1 MGIIFK
7 QRVQNP
13 TIKDLRSFV
22 RKTVTRDR
30 SMYETDSQY
39 DNETTFINRQRDQLK
54 DQFGWLWDMEDEA
67 LVHGEFGHLKITDS
81 EISFKLCT
89 QTLCTHKYASGVVEH
104 HYSNK
109 AHHTLHT
116 CHENQKLST
125 SPRVYHLAWSA
136 LQ

>member
-39 DNETTFINRQRDQLK
+39 DNETTFINRQRDQL
-54 DQFGWLWDMEDEA
+54 QRPVWL
-67 LVHGEFGHLKITDS
+67 VVGHGRRS
-81 EISFKLCT
+81 
-89 QTLCTHKYASGVVEH
+89 
-104 HYSNK
+104 
-109 AHHTLHT
+109 
-116 CHENQKLST
+116 LS
-125 SPRVYHLAWSA
+125 AW
-136 LQ
+136 

>member
-54 DQFGWLWDMEDEA
+54 TQFGWLWDMEDEA
-67 LVHGEFGHLKITDS
+67 LVHGGFGNLKITDE
-81 EISFKLCT
+81 EISFRPKR
-89 QTLCTHKYASGVVEH
+89 YAPTEIWVVAKWYCMATEH
-104 HYSNK
+104 RY
-109 AHHTLHT
+109 A
-116 CHENQKLST
+116 
-125 SPRVYHLAWSA
+125 HLARLS
-136 LQ
+136 